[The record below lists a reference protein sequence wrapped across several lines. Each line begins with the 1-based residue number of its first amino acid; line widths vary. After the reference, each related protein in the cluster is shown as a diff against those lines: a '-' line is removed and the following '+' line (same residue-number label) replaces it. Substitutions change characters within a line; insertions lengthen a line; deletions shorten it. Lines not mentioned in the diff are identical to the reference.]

1 MYTIKRKNAR
11 VPTTLRN
18 LIFKNYEVARRAI
31 RNYLRSRGLV
41 TGNAAISSFGFSV
54 ARVTN

>member
-1 MYTIKRKNAR
+1 MYTIKRAKGSLPAVLKN
-11 VPTTLRN
+11 V
-18 LIFKNYEVARRAI
+18 IFKNYEVARRAV

-54 ARVTN
+54 QRFTS

>member
-11 VPTTLRN
+11 VPNALRN
-18 LIFKNYEVARRAI
+18 IIFKNYEIARRAI

-54 ARVTN
+54 TRATN